1 MSLPPPILTLTGNL
15 LAERTLEF
23 AGWEVGHTQR
33 AQRESFQVGGKGIN
47 VVKMLHRLGVPATA
61 LCFTGGATGA
71 ECGEWLGR
79 QPFASRVFPTSRST
93 RIGVVI
99 RGGALAETTF
109 FGPDVPPDAAA
120 LAACAGYLDA
130 QPAGGILAIC
140 GSLPGWAGPDFD
152 PLRAA
157 LVRWLERGQL
167 AADTYGPALAW
178 LAKQPLALIKINLTE
193 LRTLFPA
200 DPAPVTTAELLRRAG
215 RRFAARRWIVTDGA
229 APVWFHDGTGEPLFM
244 PPPRVQEVSPTG
256 SGDVLLAGVLDALL
270 RRGQTL
276 AESLAYA
283 LPYAAANAAHPG
295 VAEFPLP

>member
-1 MSLPPPILTLTGNL
+1 VSAPPSIITLTGNL
-15 LAERTLEF
+15 LAERTQEF
-23 AGWEVGHTQR
+23 ADWDVGRTQR
-33 AQRESFQVGGKGIN
+33 ARRESFQVGGKGIN

-61 LCFTGGATGA
+61 LCFAGGAPGS
-71 ECGEWLGR
+71 ECREWLGR
-79 QPFASRVFPTSRST
+79 QQFTSHIFPTGAST

-99 RGGALAETTF
+99 RGGTHAETTF
-109 FGPDVPPDAAA
+109 LGPDAPPDAAA
-120 LAACAGYLDA
+120 VRACADYLDA
-130 QPAGGILAIC
+130 QPGGQILAIC
-140 GSLPGWAGPDFD
+140 GSLPGWPSPDFD

-157 LVRWLERGQL
+157 LGRWLERGPL
-167 AADTYGPALAW
+167 AADTYGPPLAW

-200 DPAPVTTAELLRRAG
+200 ETAPVTTAELLRRAG

-229 APVWFHDGTGEPLFM
+229 APVWFHDGNGEPLFM

-256 SGDVLLAGVLDALL
+256 SGDVLFAGVLDALL
-270 RRGQTL
+270 RRGQSL